1 MRRDKQS
8 PLKHF
13 FHETNCKTYYFFS
26 NYYILLPL
34 LLEKKV
40 EVSHTQTSSK
50 NKKIVN
56 KSKNYLYYTREVDTG
71 GSARNVHNGV
81 QTPLFGPDGKVG

>member
-1 MRRDKQS
+1 MVKFHEKSTFKCLYTMRRDKQS

-50 NKKIVN
+50 NKKN
-56 KSKNYLYYTREVDTG
+56 C
-71 GSARNVHNGV
+71 
-81 QTPLFGPDGKVG
+81 